1 MVGRQTEGEEAVKF
15 YCTSEA
21 GNPGVLLGLFKSKL
35 GFPEST
41 VPRMAPHCLIQETGF
56 IFLLESLTLPQSLLS
71 HGTVQLSHM
80 WWRGEAF
87 RHVACTDWSACEKL
101 VRRAGPHWS
110 LSNSTF
116 SVPVKLHMSVIVQY
130 IFLCMRLVLLNIIF

>member
-21 GNPGVLLGLFKSKL
+21 GSPGVLLGLFKSKL
-35 GFPEST
+35 GFPVST
-41 VPRMAPHCLIQETGF
+41 VPRMAPHCLIQETAF

-80 WWRGEAF
+80 WWLGEAF
-87 RHVACTDWSACEKL
+87 RHAARTD
-101 VRRAGPHWS
+101 
-110 LSNSTF
+110 
-116 SVPVKLHMSVIVQY
+116 
-130 IFLCMRLVLLNIIF
+130 